1 MRNEF
6 IVEPSEKL
14 TLENIFYL
22 SLWFF
27 KLITFSMLKRIK
39 TESPEHVGIVET
51 VWGGGEP
58 KRKSPKKNELG
69 SLFAD
74 LIQNEDKN
82 QTWTKIKSKYSK
94 GQIINSPGIMK
105 FLLRCINGMHFY
117 LHSMYHFVFNV
128 YIKYMRY

>member
-1 MRNEF
+1 
-6 IVEPSEKL
+6 
-14 TLENIFYL
+14 
-22 SLWFF
+22 
-27 KLITFSMLKRIK
+27 MLKRIK

-105 FLLRCINGMHFY
+105 FLLRCINGKRF
-117 LHSMYHFVFNV
+117 LFTFNV
-128 YIKYMRY
+128 SLCMYRNI

>member
-1 MRNEF
+1 
-6 IVEPSEKL
+6 
-14 TLENIFYL
+14 
-22 SLWFF
+22 
-27 KLITFSMLKRIK
+27 MLKRIK

-51 VWGGGEP
+51 IWGGGEP

-105 FLLRCINGMHFY
+105 FLLRCINGKGFY
-117 LHSMYHFVFNV
+117 SHSMYHFVCIEIYEVLEKVF
-128 YIKYMRY
+128 R